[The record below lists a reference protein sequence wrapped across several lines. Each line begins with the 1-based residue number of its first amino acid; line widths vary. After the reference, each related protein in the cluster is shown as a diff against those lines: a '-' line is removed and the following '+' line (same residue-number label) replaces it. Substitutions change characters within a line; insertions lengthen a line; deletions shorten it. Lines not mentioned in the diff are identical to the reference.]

1 MINVSSKYKNK
12 VYTQDSA
19 RHFKGEVLFEFLDIS
34 AYRDA
39 TLNGLTDDDEAPIS
53 RINQL
58 IDKRRVMS
66 HKYAT
71 FEKDYFKLDGSFV
84 IPPRVDEGDS
94 KIGWWSRDL
103 CNSDGTFTT
112 PVGFAVVFAEGHS
125 SAGLTLSFGELTNEY
140 ATDFVIQVF
149 DNNHTPIVVKHVVDN
164 KNTTY
169 VLEDGLDNYYLI
181 VVEILKWSHPFR
193 RAKVTA
199 IDFGIILTFR
209 DRDLISFTVT
219 EEINVAGDSLP
230 ANELRFTVD
239 NSDKRYNI
247 LNPEGHYR
255 FLMERQ
261 EVWATLSLEVEP
273 NNYEAINMGKFYL
286 KEWRSDEGALTTTFT
301 AFSIFDI
308 LEDIMY
314 IGYGTTNLYDLAVD
328 VLTKAGVTEFI
339 IDERLR
345 EIATNGFYEL
355 IDSRK
360 ALYFIGMAGKAIVK
374 QNRDGIVEIQQ
385 FRTLDANTKYVLYAG
400 PDVYASAST
409 YPVVDHGYDMKN
421 ITFKNVYAEP
431 QIKLDQP
438 VGAVMMVV
446 QNFETGI
453 KTTYTLRDPKVKN
466 GITVKHENPLIISE
480 SHALDIAQWI
490 MRERSL
496 RALYEIKW
504 RQNPALECGDIVLV
518 EDSFGAK
525 KQSRIIKQ
533 TFEYASY
540 LSGRTETRGGV

>member
-1 MINVSSKYKNK
+1 MIGVSLKYKDK

-19 RHFKGEVLFEFLDIS
+19 RHFKGEVRFEFLDVN

-39 TLNGLTDDDEAPIS
+39 TLSGLTDNDEAPIS

-84 IPPRVDEGDS
+84 IPPRIDEGDS
-94 KIGWWSRDL
+94 KVGWWSRDL
-103 CNSDGTFTT
+103 CNSDRTFTT
-112 PVGFAVVFAEGHS
+112 PVGFAVVFTEGHN
-125 SAGLTLSFGELTNEY
+125 SAGLTLSFSELTNEY

-164 KNTTY
+164 KSTTY
-169 VLEDGLDNYYLI
+169 ELEDSLDKYYLI

-199 IDFGIILTFR
+199 IDFGVIKTFK
-209 DRDLISFTVT
+209 DRDLVSFSVI
-219 EEINVAGDSLP
+219 EEINVTGDSLP

-239 NSDKRYNI
+239 NSDRRYNI
-247 LNPEGHYR
+247 LNPEGYYR

-273 NNYEAINMGKFYL
+273 NNYETINMGKFYL
-286 KEWRSDEGALTTTFT
+286 KEWKSNEGALTTAFT
-301 AFSIFDI
+301 AFSVFDI
-308 LEDIMY
+308 LKDIMY
-314 IGYGTTNLYDLAVD
+314 IGYGATNLYDLAVD

-339 IDERLR
+339 IDERLH

-360 ALYFIGMAGKAIVK
+360 ALYFIGMAGKAVVK

-385 FRTLDANTKYVLYAG
+385 FRTLDANTKYVLYTG
-400 PDVYASAST
+400 PDVYAGYST
-409 YPVVDHGYDMKN
+409 YPVVDQGYDMKN
-421 ITFKNVYAEP
+421 ITFKNVYGEP
-431 QIKLDQP
+431 QIKLDQQ
-438 VGAVMMVV
+438 VGAVMMIV

-453 KTTYTLRDPKVKN
+453 KTTYTLKDTKVKN
-466 GITVKHENPLIISE
+466 GVTVKHENPLIISE
-480 SHALDIAQWI
+480 SHALDIAKWI
-490 MRERSL
+490 LKERSL
-496 RALYEIKW
+496 RALYEINW
-504 RQNPALECGDIVLV
+504 RQNPALECGDIVLI
-518 EDSFGAK
+518 EDSFDAK
-525 KQSRIIKQ
+525 KQSRILKQ
-533 TFEYASY
+533 TFEYAST

>member
-19 RHFKGEVLFEFLDIS
+19 RHFKGAVLLEFLDIN
-34 AYRDA
+34 AYGDA
-39 TLNGLTDDDEAPIS
+39 TLNGLADNDEAPIS

-84 IPPRVDEGDS
+84 VPPKIDEGNS
-94 KIGWWSRDL
+94 KVGWWSRDL
-103 CNSDGTFTT
+103 CNSDGIFTT
-112 PVGFAVVFAEGHS
+112 PVGFAVVFTEGHS
-125 SAGLTLSFGELTNEY
+125 SAGLTLSFSELTNEY
-140 ATDFVIQVF
+140 ATDFIIRVF
-149 DNNHTPIVVKHVVDN
+149 DNNHTPILVKHVVDN

-169 VLEDGLDNYYLI
+169 VLEDSLDNYYLV

-219 EEINVAGDSLP
+219 EEINVTGDSLP

-239 NSDKRYNI
+239 NSDRRYNI

-273 NNYEAINMGKFYL
+273 NNYETINMGKFYL
-286 KEWRSDEGALTTTFT
+286 KEWKSDEGALTTTFT
-301 AFSIFDI
+301 AFSVFDI
-308 LEDIMY
+308 LENIMY
-314 IGYGTTNLYDLAVD
+314 IGYGATNLYDLAVD

-345 EIATNGFYEL
+345 EIATNGFYEP

-374 QNRDGIVEIQQ
+374 QNRDGVVEIQQ
-385 FRTLDANTKYVLYAG
+385 FRTLDANTKHVLYAG
-400 PDVYASAST
+400 PDVYASDST

-480 SHALDIAQWI
+480 SHALDVAKWI

-496 RALYEIKW
+496 RALYEINW

-525 KQSRIIKQ
+525 KQSRILKQ

>member
-1 MINVSSKYKNK
+1 MIDVSLKYKNK
-12 VYTQDSA
+12 IYTQNSA
-19 RHFKGEVLFEFLDIS
+19 RHFKGEVRFELLDID

-39 TLNGLTDDDEAPIS
+39 TLNRLTDDDEAPIS

-84 IPPRVDEGDS
+84 IPPKVDESDS
-94 KIGWWSRDL
+94 KVGWWSRDL
-103 CNSDGTFTT
+103 SAADRTFQV
-112 PVGFAVVFAEGHS
+112 PVGFVVVFTESHN
-125 SAGLTLSFGELTNEY
+125 SAGLTISFSELTNEY
-140 ATDFVIQVF
+140 ATDFVVQVF
-149 DNNHTPIVVKHVVDN
+149 DNNHTPIVVKHVVGN
-164 KNTTY
+164 ESPTY
-169 VLEDGLDNYYLI
+169 VLEDNLDNYYLI

-199 IDFGIILTFR
+199 IDFGVIKTFK
-209 DRDLISFTVT
+209 DSDLISFSVI
-219 EEINVAGDSLP
+219 EEINVTGDSLP

-239 NSDKRYNI
+239 NSDRRYNI

-273 NNYEAINMGKFYL
+273 NNYETINMGKFYL
-286 KEWRSDEGALTTTFT
+286 KEWKSDEGALTTTFT
-301 AFSIFDI
+301 AFDIFDI

-314 IGYGTTNLYDLAVD
+314 IGNGATNLYDLAVD

-339 IDERLR
+339 IDEKLR

-385 FRTLDANTKYVLYAG
+385 FRTLDANTKYVLYTG
-400 PDVYASAST
+400 TGVYASDST
-409 YPVVDHGYDMKN
+409 YPVVDPGYDMKN
-421 ITFKNVYAEP
+421 ITFKNVYDEP
-431 QIKLDQP
+431 QIKLDQQ
-438 VGAVMMVV
+438 VGAVMMIV

-453 KTTYTLRDPKVKN
+453 KTTYTLKDTKVRN
-466 GITVKHENPLIISE
+466 GVTVKHENPLIISE
-480 SHALDIAQWI
+480 SHALDIAKWI

-496 RALYEIKW
+496 RALYEINW
-504 RQNPALECGDIVLV
+504 RQNPALECGDIVLI

-525 KQSRIIKQ
+525 KQSRILKQ